1 MPSDKHIIGIL
12 FAVLMVV
19 ISSCTSTQQA
29 AAVPVGY
36 TGELAHPK
44 NVILLIGDGMG
55 LPQITGAMYMNDNKT
70 IFEQFKNIGFHKTQ
84 SADNLVTDSAA
95 GATAFASGVKTYNG
109 AVGVNAKKEPVPTL
123 LELAEEKHM
132 ATGLVATSSIT
143 HATPGAF
150 IGHVASRQDM
160 DGIAL
165 GFIDSDI
172 DIFIGGG
179 MDYFARRKAD
189 DRDLVAELKA
199 KGYQIS
205 NFFDDGDIGRL
216 NIKSGHNIGYFTA
229 NAEPLPY
236 SEGRDYLVPAT
247 KKALSFL
254 DKRSENGFFIMIEG
268 SQIDWGGHANDAN
281 YVVTELHEFEKVI
294 AAALD
299 YAAKDGNTLVIV
311 TADHETGGFAV
322 QPGSKLNDIQV
333 AFTTKS
339 HTALMIPVFAMG
351 PGAEAFR
358 GIYENT
364 AIFDKIKA
372 ALKLGE

>member
-1 MPSDKHIIGIL
+1 MAL
-12 FAVLMVV
+12 AMVL
-19 ISSCTSTQQA
+19 ISACTTQKA
-29 AAVPVGY
+29 ATTPTGY

-55 LPQITGAMYMNDNKT
+55 LPQITGAMYMNNNQT
-70 IFEQFKNIGFHKTQ
+70 IFEEFKNIGFHK
-84 SADNLVTDSAA
+84 SHASDNLVTDSAA

-109 AVGVNAKKEPVPTL
+109 AVGVNARKEPVPTL
-123 LELAEEKHM
+123 LEMAEEKGM
-132 ATGLVATSSIT
+132 ATGLIASSSIT

-150 IGHVASRQDM
+150 VGHVETRTDK

-165 GFIDSDI
+165 GFMDTEV

-179 MDYFARRKAD
+179 MDNFSRRQAD
-189 DRDLVAELKA
+189 DRNLVEELKR
-199 KGYQIS
+199 KGYQMS
-205 NFFDDGDIGRL
+205 NFFDNGEVELL
-216 NIKSGHNIGYFTA
+216 NIKTGQNIGYFTA
-229 NAEPLPY
+229 NGEPLPVT
-236 SEGRDYLVPAT
+236 EGRDYLVPAT
-247 KKALSFL
+247 RKALDFL
-254 DKRSENGFFIMIEG
+254 DKRSEKGFFLMIEG

-281 YVVTELHEFEKVI
+281 YVVAELHEFEKVI
-294 AAALD
+294 SAALD
-299 YAAKDGNTLVIV
+299 YAARDKNTLVIV

-322 QPGSKLNDIQV
+322 QPGSTLNNIEV

-364 AIFDKIKA
+364 AIFDKIKM
-372 ALKLGE
+372 ALKLE